1 MNYVEHQI
9 EAKFPDGHPIHMWAL
24 LHSACLLNR
33 FYRHSALGCTPYQS
47 LFGRLYKGRV
57 ANFGQDMYGISQ
69 KRTKYKA
76 QWTRGVW
83 VGKDHADQDMLI
95 IENDKILKSKAVRA
109 TGLFW
114 NKRDL
119 VNMEVTPDHLL
130 KIATQTKGV
139 YPVISPLQCLP
150 PRSDDEAASDP
161 PDDQGGEDSQI
172 PPLIPIPISAKDRDN
187 VGPRLP
193 IQQRSPLSQQ
203 ELSQLPFSAGI
214 LPEGG
219 DGPTKRVLESDDS
232 QKETKHSKVQ
242 SYSEKHQA
250 TEVLEEREPKQI
262 KTGLQSSPTF
272 AGNIRFVADCGGV
285 DVYVE
290 PDEDNF
296 EVPHEECF
304 LHLEEH
310 LGAGF
315 DDDEFSLSEQQENE
329 GPPKLTEDELAQLD
343 HDASLEELVRLSNM
357 GVISEYGPK
366 TGDEMVLDTRLVF
379 DWRFSDKQ
387 WKRRARLVAREFRNG
402 DASNEETFSPTSSKW
417 IIHMF
422 LVLALVQQLSVL
434 VMDVKDAFLTVPQ
447 RDLVIIEIP
456 TWAKSE
462 SMTASGVD
470 FWKLVRCLPGQRKAP
485 LHWREHFE
493 STVSKF
499 DFIPFEGMV
508 TVYKHKVK
516 CMYITIH
523 VDDLLGIGSQDD
535 CEWFKSEVSK
545 CFTVKSEGPNS
556 LDERW
561 ECQYLKRTLICNE
574 TGIVIEPNE
583 RYVPKLLELLKMENR
598 RGKSLPHHAQLEA
611 YSADRVL
618 EVEKLGISES
628 KVFRGGLGTCL
639 YLAQDRPDIQE
650 SVKPW
655 QGTWDARQSSLCL
668 R

>member
-1 MNYVEHQI
+1 MV
-9 EAKFPDGHPIHMWAL
+9 
-24 LHSACLLNR
+24 
-33 FYRHSALGCTPYQS
+33 
-47 LFGRLYKGRV
+47 
-57 ANFGQDMYGISQ
+57 
-69 KRTKYKA
+69 
-76 QWTRGVW
+76 
-83 VGKDHADQDMLI
+83 
-95 IENDKILKSKAVRA
+95 
-109 TGLFW
+109 
-114 NKRDL
+114 
-119 VNMEVTPDHLL
+119 
-130 KIATQTKGV
+130 
-139 YPVISPLQCLP
+139 
-150 PRSDDEAASDP
+150 
-161 PDDQGGEDSQI
+161 
-172 PPLIPIPISAKDRDN
+172 PIPISAKDRDN

-203 ELSQLPFSAGI
+203 ELSQLPFSA
-214 LPEGG
+214 EGG

-232 QKETKHSKVQ
+232 RKETKHSKVQ

-272 AGNIRFVADCGGV
+272 ACNIRFVADCGGV

-290 PDEDNF
+290 PDEDNL

-357 GVISEYGPK
+357 GVRSEYGPK

-379 DWRFSDKQ
+379 DWRFRDKQ
-387 WKRRARLVAREFRNG
+387 WKRRARLVAREFRSG
-402 DASNEETFSPTSSKW
+402 DASNEGTFSPTSSKW

-462 SMTASGVD
+462 SMTANGVD
-470 FWKLVRCLPGQRKAP
+470 FWKLVRCLPGQRKAA
-485 LHWREHFE
+485 LHWHEHFE

-508 TVYKHKVK
+508 KVYKHKVK

-523 VDDLLGIGSQDD
+523 VDDLLVIGSQDD
-535 CEWFKSEVSK
+535 CEWFKSEISK
-545 CFTVKSEGPNS
+545 CFTVKSEGPYS

-583 RYVPKLLELLKMENR
+583 RYIPKLLELLKMENR

-618 EVEKLGISES
+618 EAEKLGISES
-628 KVFRGGLGTCL
+628 KVFRGGLGICL
-639 YLAQDRPDIQE
+639 YLAQDRPEIQE
-650 SVKPW
+650 SVKTLAGYMGCPTVKSMSALSILQHISRILW
-655 QGTWDARQSSLCL
+655 SMVSCCISVEPETF
-668 R
+668 

>member
-1 MNYVEHQI
+1 MQ
-9 EAKFPDGHPIHMWAL
+9 
-24 LHSACLLNR
+24 
-33 FYRHSALGCTPYQS
+33 
-47 LFGRLYKGRV
+47 
-57 ANFGQDMYGISQ
+57 QDYSG
-69 KRTKYKA
+69 T
-76 QWTRGVW
+76 
-83 VGKDHADQDMLI
+83 
-95 IENDKILKSKAVRA
+95 N
-109 TGLFW
+109 
-114 NKRDL
+114 DL

-139 YPVISPLQCLP
+139 YPVIPPLQCLP

-161 PDDQGGEDSQI
+161 PEDQGGENVQL
-172 PPLIPIPISAKDRDN
+172 PPLISVPMSAKAQDN

-193 IQQRSPLSQQ
+193 IQQRSPLTQQ

-232 QKETKHSKVQ
+232 WRETKQSKVQ

-272 AGNIRFVADCGGV
+272 AGNIRFVADYGGV
-285 DVYVE
+285 DVCVE
-290 PDEDNF
+290 PDDDSF
-296 EVPHEECF
+296 EFPHEECF
-304 LHLEEH
+304 LHLD
-310 LGAGF
+310 LDAGF
-315 DDDEFSLSEQQENE
+315 GDDECLFSEQQQSE

-357 GVISEYGPK
+357 GVISEYGCK

-379 DWRFSDKQ
+379 DWRCRDKQ
-387 WKRRARLVAREFRNG
+387 WKRRARLVAREFRSG

-456 TWAKSE
+456 TWAKSND
-462 SMTASGVD
+462 MTANGVD
-470 FWKLVRCLPGQRKAP
+470 FWKLVRCLPGQRKAA
-485 LHWREHFE
+485 LHWHEHFE

-499 DFIPFEGMV
+499 NFIPFEGMV
-508 TVYKHKVK
+508 TVYKHKTK

-523 VDDLLGIGSQDD
+523 VDDLLVIGSQDD
-535 CEWFKSEVSK
+535 CEWFKSEISK
-545 CFTVKSEGPNS
+545 CFTVKSEGPYS

-561 ECQYLKRTLICNE
+561 ECQYLKGTLIRNE
-574 TGIVIEPNE
+574 TGIVIEPNKK
-583 RYVPKLLELLKMENR
+583 YIPKQMN
-598 RGKSLPHHAQLEA
+598 
-611 YSADRVL
+611 
-618 EVEKLGISES
+618 
-628 KVFRGGLGTCL
+628 F
-639 YLAQDRPDIQE
+639 
-650 SVKPW
+650 
-655 QGTWDARQSSLCL
+655 
-668 R
+668 